1 MLHRR
6 GVEGRIVESIE
17 RRPRLG
23 GARVDVPRYMTGK
36 GVGSIESYPAPYR
49 DKQET
54 CQTGVSAVDT
64 GRKHHCRGIGVLVGE
79 GAAEEGREAIS

>member
-1 MLHRR
+1 M
-6 GVEGRIVESIE
+6 VENIE
-17 RRPRLG
+17 RRPRLR
-23 GARVDVPRYMTGK
+23 GARVDVPRHMTGK

-49 DKQET
+49 DEQET

-64 GRKHHCRGIGVLVGE
+64 GRELHCRGIGMLEE